1 MKNKTLVVGGAGYI
15 GGYLTDCLTSSGFD
29 VSVYD
34 NLLFENR
41 YMKEVKFIYG
51 DIRDKRKLHTL
62 LKKQDTVVW
71 LAGLVGDGA
80 CAVNAPL
87 TRELNVECV
96 KWLVDNFDGK
106 IIFPSTCSVYG
117 INNDLISEDATPN
130 PLSLY
135 AATKLEAEQYILN
148 NAKEPMVFRLGTLYG
163 LGDLHSRI
171 RLDLV
176 VNILSMR
183 AARGEP
189 LTVFGGEQWRPL
201 LHVRD
206 AAEAFV
212 FSIEKNL
219 AGLYNLSREN
229 YQIKDLACEIA
240 KVVPTTEIQ
249 YVDMKFEDLRNYKV
263 NNSRVLD
270 TGWESK
276 YSLDYGINQIYQ
288 IIKGKR
294 LKNVSDIVYS
304 NAKYMSWLET
314 EEN

>member
-1 MKNKTLVVGGAGYI
+1 MKTKVLVVGGAGYI
-15 GGYLTDCLTSSGFD
+15 GGHLTDHLVSSGFD
-29 VSVYD
+29 VTVYD

-41 YMKEVKFIYG
+41 YMKEVNFVYG
-51 DIRDKRKLHTL
+51 DIRDKQKLLPL
-62 LKKQDTVVW
+62 LKRQDTVIW

-87 TRELNVECV
+87 TRELNVTCE
-96 KWLVDNFDGK
+96 KWLVDHFTGK

-117 INNDLISEDATPN
+117 INNNLIAEEAEPN

-212 FSIEKNL
+212 FSIKKNL
-219 AGLYNLSREN
+219 SGLYNLSREN
-229 YQIKDLACEIA
+229 FQIKDLAHEIA
-240 KVVPTTEIQ
+240 KIVPDTEIK

-263 NNSRVLD
+263 DNSHILS

-276 YSLDYGINQIYQ
+276 YSLEYGINKIYQ
-288 IIKGKR
+288 IIDTKR
-294 LKNVSDIVYS
+294 LKNINDIVYS
-304 NAKYMSWLET
+304 NAKYMNWLE
-314 EEN
+314 EA